1 MRQNG
6 QYRQWRQ
13 CRQCRQLHIHN
24 DQTVQTVKA
33 TIQPD
38 WQWRLTFKM
47 AVLQSLTSLTGF
59 CYRFRESLKAGRNL
73 NIMPSFGLSVL
84 ESEKRYSCGNVAL
97 LLCPVKLNAYKSQLK
112 YATILLFK
120 RTTISDPTQQQ
131 VMMKIHSLLLLL
143 GKPKLVDFSSSHIA
157 LLPLQQQC
165 GPPGL

>member
-1 MRQNG
+1 
-6 QYRQWRQ
+6 
-13 CRQCRQLHIHN
+13 
-24 DQTVQTVKA
+24 
-33 TIQPD
+33 
-38 WQWRLTFKM
+38 M

-84 ESEKRYSCGNVAL
+84 ESEKSYSCGNLAL

-131 VMMKIHSLLLLL
+131 VMMKIHALLLLL

-157 LLPLQQQC
+157 LLPTELLSAAAVWTPWSL
-165 GPPGL
+165 GDPPCQERILSPPKVGCPSNVQTSHPPSPCESAPAM